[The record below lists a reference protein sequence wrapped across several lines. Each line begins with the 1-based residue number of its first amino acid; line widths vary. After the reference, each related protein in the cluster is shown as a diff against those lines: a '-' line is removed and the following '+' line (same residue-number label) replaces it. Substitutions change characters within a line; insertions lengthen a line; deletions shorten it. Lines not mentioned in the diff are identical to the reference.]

1 MEPETLMEAVRYF
14 ADLEICDLY
23 MRRIKWPDAHVA
35 CPFCGSERIGEIKSR
50 HLLRCKDC
58 RKQFSHKVGTI
69 FEDSPLG
76 LDKWFV
82 AVWCIA
88 NDRNGI
94 SSHELGRAL
103 GVTQKTAWFMLH
115 RIRLAMESESFDKFD
130 GPAEADTTYIGG
142 LAANMHAKKKTR
154 KITGRGAVDKV
165 AVHGVLQRTID
176 DDHPSQ
182 VVPRVVGAETAVAL
196 LTEIRSHVKPGAA
209 VYTDES
215 PAYGELCFT
224 HVHGSVN
231 HSAEQY
237 KDAPA
242 HVNGMENFWTL
253 FKRCIKGTYIALAP
267 WHVFRYAHE
276 EAFRFNNRLMGDFD
290 RFFQALR
297 QVVGKRLTYRVLA
310 AVDDAGFMGIP

>member
-1 MEPETLMEAVRYF
+1 
-14 ADLEICDLY
+14 
-23 MRRIKWPDAHVA
+23 
-35 CPFCGSERIGEIKSR
+35 
-50 HLLRCKDC
+50 
-58 RKQFSHKVGTI
+58 
-69 FEDSPLG
+69 
-76 LDKWFV
+76 
-82 AVWCIA
+82 
-88 NDRNGI
+88 
-94 SSHELGRAL
+94 
-103 GVTQKTAWFMLH
+103 
-115 RIRLAMESESFDKFD
+115 MESESFDKFD

-142 LAANMHAKKKTR
+142 LAANMHAKKKAR

-165 AVHGVLQRTID
+165 AVHGVLQRTTAD
-176 DDHPSQ
+176 DKPSQ
-182 VVPRVVGAETAVAL
+182 VIPKVVDAETAVAL
-196 LTEIRSHVKPGAA
+196 LREVRSHVKVGAA

-231 HSAEQY
+231 HSELQF
-237 KDAPA
+237 KDGPA

-310 AVDDAGFMGIP
+310 AIDDAGFMGIP